1 MTRTDEPICS
11 IHELTKK
18 FPVRSS
24 AVSALGIGHRSFLH
38 AVREVNLDIMPGEIV
53 CLVGESGCGKSTLG
67 RLLVMLDEPSAGS
80 ISFQGQDLRAWAR
93 TNLLDFRR
101 RVQIVFQNPYESF
114 DQRYSVGQILADP
127 LRIHHLGRKADGGR
141 DKVLDVLER
150 VGLRPAR
157 DFVARYPR
165 ELSGGQ
171 LQRVAMARA
180 LLLRPLMLVADEPV
194 SMLDVSVRAEI
205 MNLLLDLHREIGS
218 AIVFITHDITVARYL
233 GDRVI
238 VMYLGRIMEQGPA
251 DQVLGEPRH
260 PYTIALLQHSPSVDG
275 DRGTERPP
283 LPGEPLRPIDPK
295 PGCPFANRCPNAVAR
310 CQDETP
316 QLREV
321 GPGTVAACHLIGSAL

>member
-1 MTRTDEPICS
+1 MARTDEPLCS
-11 IHELTKK
+11 VRELTKK
-18 FPVRSS
+18 FPVRSG

-38 AVREVNLDIMPGEIV
+38 AVREVNLDILPGEIV

-67 RLLVMLDEPSAGS
+67 RLLVMLDEPSVGS
-80 ISFQGQDLRAWAR
+80 IAFQGRDLRTWAR
-93 TNLLDFRR
+93 TNPLDFRR
-101 RVQIVFQNPYESF
+101 QVQIIFQNPYESF

-127 LRIHHLGRKADGGR
+127 LRIHHLDRKADSGR
-141 DKVLDVLER
+141 DRVLDVLER
-150 VGLRPAR
+150 VGLKPAL

-171 LQRVAMARA
+171 LQRVAIARP

-251 DQVLGEPRH
+251 DQVLGKPRH
-260 PYTIALLQHSPSVDG
+260 PYTIALMQHSPSVDR
-275 DRGTERPP
+275 DRRTERLP
-283 LPGEPLRPIDPK
+283 LRGEPRRLIDPK
-295 PGCPFANRCPNAVAR
+295 PGCPFANRCPYAVAR
-310 CQDETP
+310 CQHETP
-316 QLREV
+316 ELRDV
-321 GPGTVAACHLIGSAL
+321 GSETVAACHLIGSVL